1 MLNFKK
7 KTIKNVCLIGLMG
20 SGKSMIGR
28 DLSKVLNLD
37 FYDTQMAFKG
47 KMRDIKQFQENK
59 INDVSG
65 NVASNAGD
73 SAVNQRLAS
82 FYTKQTGLIER
93 TIPYLRIIYWTL
105 FAIQVIAAIM
115 LFRKSNK
122 NRLFII
128 LGMVLLAI
136 FPLYN
141 TLYPILE
148 KIFHIFKLF
157 PSP

>member
-1 MLNFKK
+1 
-7 KTIKNVCLIGLMG
+7 
-20 SGKSMIGR
+20 
-28 DLSKVLNLD
+28 
-37 FYDTQMAFKG
+37 
-47 KMRDIKQFQENK
+47 MRDIKQFQENK

-82 FYTKQTGLIER
+82 FYTKQTGLINR
-93 TIPYLRIIYWTL
+93 SIPYLRIIYWTL
-105 FAIQVIAAIM
+105 FTIQVIAAIM
-115 LFRKSNK
+115 LFRKSSK

-128 LGMVLLAI
+128 LGIVLLAI

>member
-1 MLNFKK
+1 
-7 KTIKNVCLIGLMG
+7 
-20 SGKSMIGR
+20 
-28 DLSKVLNLD
+28 
-37 FYDTQMAFKG
+37 MAFKG

-128 LGMVLLAI
+128 LTVCLNSMEDI
-136 FPLYN
+136 FQ
-141 TLYPILE
+141 ILIFS
-148 KIFHIFKLF
+148 KIH
-157 PSP
+157 